1 MESIGSIVANLHNA
15 NIIHGDLTTSN
26 FLLQPKSE
34 SIEFADSDELSDA
47 LIIVKIIKNPCLIY
61 CIDFGLSYMSS
72 LIEDKAVDI
81 YVLKRALI
89 STHPNS
95 DELVF

>member
-1 MESIGSIVANLHNA
+1 MQYVSRSASVKAYLHYLNGKYSSETHIIMESIGSIVANLHNA

-61 CIDFGLSYMSS
+61 CIDF
-72 LIEDKAVDI
+72 
-81 YVLKRALI
+81 
-89 STHPNS
+89 
-95 DELVF
+95 